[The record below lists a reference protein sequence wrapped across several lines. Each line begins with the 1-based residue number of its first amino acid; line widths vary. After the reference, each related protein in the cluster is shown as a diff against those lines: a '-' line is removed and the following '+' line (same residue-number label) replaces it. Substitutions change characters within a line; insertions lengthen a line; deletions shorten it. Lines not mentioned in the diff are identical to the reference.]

1 MTEHIETGFEE
12 VVAPAAPS
20 KIHPAAISKEEAAAR
35 TATEIAEGK
44 RQGELHKNDPVVPH
58 PSQLSDPDAAMV
70 QLREKAQAQESE
82 AARMNREL
90 FDRILAARNQP
101 PAPPPRPQ
109 PVAPAISEQTKREM
123 AAGREISARHA
134 AQQSN
139 VVRRPPNA
147 REIAAQGSTT
157 PVFTP
162 GDVGPSDSRP
172 FGVSQGYKV
181 VG

>member
-12 VVAPAAPS
+12 FVAPAAPN
-20 KIHPAAISKEEAAAR
+20 KIHPAALSPEEAAAR
-35 TATEIAEGK
+35 TAAEIAEGR
-44 RQGELHKNDPVVPH
+44 RQAQLHKDDPVLTH
-58 PSQLSDPDAAMV
+58 PSQLSDPDAAMAQLQKQV
-70 QLREKAQAQESE
+70 QEKESE

-181 VG
+181 IG